1 MRRVAFLG
9 FLVSTF
15 VFFLVVGCG
24 NDSQSQVGEP
34 AKVELS
40 PTTLSLNKGEVAQ
53 VATRVLDANDRQIF
67 TATITFNVAVVSGT
81 GTLAEVSKS
90 GLVCA
95 GDWDSLDTPIVCTAT
110 ADNPST
116 PAIEG
121 VGVANIT
128 ATATSSSGTTVTSAP
143 LPVNLHERI
152 DRIDVTGGSAGCV
165 SQGATAPAN
174 TALYTAIAKSN
185 DPAVCSAIGQTAP
198 CDLGDVGTFIW
209 SSSQP
214 GVGKIDTQPTGQP
227 ANQLTVTAGAPG
239 RSQISANI
247 SGVVSAPA
255 AFATCSPGRIS
266 IRLKDPPTA
275 PDTETSF
282 AVAAA
287 ATKPLTADVVDV
299 NGVAFTSTTFLT
311 WSASQPAAASVNSS
325 GVVTG
330 VAPGTSSIV
339 ASCTP
344 PSCNAGLTEALYSNV
359 VTASVSGTSAATTV
373 YVTTTAAPASGD
385 HSSLIPIDTSN
396 NTAGTASALP
406 TDATINSLVFNR
418 PGTRAFLGS
427 DKGLIVIDLLAGT
440 IGAPLSAAPG
450 KVLAAA
456 PDGITVIVSDAANS
470 DPTKRKVY
478 VVNAGSG
485 AIQDTLAI
493 ADATAAAFTP
503 ESFRAFIAAGNKLF
517 VYSPNTALQNLTLGG
532 TANDVAA
539 LVSGAFAYTAS
550 PGIDVANTCNRSLA
564 TNLGTGSPEKIAA
577 TALPV
582 PAPDEGREQVI
593 AVDSPNVRQIDVDPS
608 SSASSACPPTPSH
621 STASYTFTGIAGFV
635 PRQIIVTSD
644 QQKVIILSDQS
655 SLLVYSVGTTAG
667 AGSTSTI
674 PLDGGAIPFS
684 GGATLDGKT
693 LYVGASDNAVHRI
706 DLTANSGAG
715 DDVQQIP
722 ISFTP
727 ANQPDLVAVRPR

>member
-1 MRRVAFLG
+1 MRQFAFLAC
-9 FLVSTF
+9 LALA
-15 VFFLVVGCG
+15 FFGVVGCG
-24 NDSQSQVGEP
+24 DDNQNQVGEP

-53 VATRVLDANDRQIF
+53 VGTRVLDANDRQVF
-67 TATITFNVAVVSGT
+67 TATITFNVAPVSGT

-95 GDWDSLDTPIVCTAT
+95 GDWDSLDTPIVCTPT
-110 ADNPST
+110 ADNPGT

-121 VGVANIT
+121 VGVVNIT
-128 ATATSSSGTTVTSAP
+128 ATATSSSGTTVTSDP
-143 LPVNLHERI
+143 SQLNVHERI
-152 DRIDVTGGSAGCV
+152 DRIDVSGGSAGCV
-165 SQGATAPAN
+165 SQGATAN

-185 DPAVCSAIGQTAP
+185 DPGVCSALGQVPP

-214 GVGKIDTQPTGQP
+214 GVGRIDTQPTGQP
-227 ANQLTVTAGAPG
+227 LNQLTVTAGAPG

-247 SGVVSAPA
+247 SGVVGAPA
-255 AFATCSPGRIS
+255 TFTTCSPGRIS
-266 IRLKDPPTA
+266 IRLTDPPTA

-311 WSASQPAAASVNSS
+311 WSASQPAAASVSSS

-330 VAPGTSSIV
+330 VAAGTSSIV

-344 PSCNAGLTEALYSNV
+344 PSCNADLTEALYSNV

-373 YVTTTAAPASGD
+373 YVTTTATPASGD
-385 HSSLIPIDTSN
+385 HSSLVPIDTSN
-396 NTAGTASALP
+396 NTAGTAINLP
-406 TDATINSLVFNR
+406 NDATINSLVFTR
-418 PGTRAFLGS
+418 QGTRAFLGS
-427 DKGLIVIDLLAGT
+427 DKGLIVIDVTAGT
-440 IGAPLSAAPG
+440 IGVPLSAAPG
-450 KVLAAA
+450 RVLAVA

-478 VVNAGSG
+478 VVNASTG

-503 ESFRAFIAAGNKLF
+503 EGFRALIAAGNKLF
-517 VYSPNTALQNLTLGG
+517 VYSANTALQNLTLGG

-539 LVSGAFAYTAS
+539 LVSGAFAYAAS
-550 PGIDVANTCNRSLA
+550 PGIDVANVCNRSLA
-564 TNLGTGSPEKIAA
+564 TNLSTGTPEKIAA

-582 PAPDEGREQVI
+582 PAPDERREQVI

-608 SSASSACPPTPSH
+608 TSASSACPPTPSH
-621 STASYTFTGIAGFV
+621 SPASHTFPGVAGFV
-635 PRQIIVTSD
+635 PRQIIITSD

-655 SLLVYSVGTTAG
+655 SLLVYSVGTTGG

-693 LYVGASDNAVHRI
+693 LYVGADDDAVHRI